1 MTMDGI
7 PRHLADDYLRISFD
21 GACNTT
27 GILERELAPFLEALE
42 SGASEWMPDI
52 VKGVRRRKYT
62 REAVAKGLAEAR
74 QERSTSVG
82 LYRTTGPD
90 LDMSLRLRLPPLRPS
105 LDLSLAV
112 GPLDL
117 FARESSCKGLVEMV
131 RAWAIHY
138 PVTHATSHSVAD
150 RELADFPNFGRDDET
165 TYRDGFDKIY
175 EVCWLNV
182 FSAKLVDTVGRE
194 RMRSTPAHRV
204 EELPDGSIL
213 LVTWPTAADF
223 ATEAARV
230 AQARAWVHLRP
241 DLNFD
246 TVMATL
252 RERSATLAPVEPRF
266 APDIAALL
274 PRLLEYVSLAQQ
286 QRRIAELNA
295 YVPPEPDEWLPLH
308 AALPPDV
315 ADPKAALDQY
325 ASFAERLVALL
336 HTPVPSVLK
345 GSPESLTD
353 IDLHFWKETF
363 PDTFERHNVDAI
375 VVPAVGAYLGEVLVK
390 HLGGQW
396 LPRKQWMEAQV
407 RVGDRVWLPFARAH
421 RYMRSTQ
428 ALLDHSLTQL
438 YRVAERHV
446 RY

>member
-1 MTMDGI
+1 MT
-7 PRHLADDYLRISFD
+7 DDNLLLSFN
-21 GACNTT
+21 GACNTLADHN
-27 GILERELAPFLEALE
+27 GELAPLLTALE
-42 SGASEWMPDI
+42 SGAGPWMPDI
-52 VKGVRRRKYT
+52 TQGKRRQPYT
-62 REAVAKGLAEAR
+62 RTAVVKALTESR
-74 QERSTSVG
+74 DERTTSVG
-82 LYRTTGPD
+82 LHRTTGPK
-90 LDMSLRLRLPPLRPS
+90 LDMEILLRFPPLPPSLRIWIDVNPI
-105 LDLSLAV
+105 
-112 GPLDL
+112 DL
-117 FARESSCKGLVEMV
+117 FAEEARCQAFVEMV

-138 PVTHATSHSVAD
+138 PVIHASAHSLAD
-150 RELADFPNFGRDDET
+150 KELADFPSFGRDNET
-165 TYRDGFDKIY
+165 TFRDGFDKVY

-182 FSAKLVDTVGRE
+182 FGAKLVDTVGRE

-204 EELPDGSIL
+204 EELPDGAIL

-223 ATEAARV
+223 ASEAARV

-241 DLNFD
+241 DLDFD
-246 TVMATL
+246 TVMAIL

-266 APDIAALL
+266 APDVAAMLSRL
-274 PRLLEYVSLAQQ
+274 PEYSSLAQR

-295 YVPPEPDEWLPLH
+295 YVPPEPDEWLPLD
-308 AALPPDV
+308 AALPSDV

-325 ASFAERLVALL
+325 AYFAERLVALL
-336 HTPVPSVLK
+336 HTPVPSVFK

-353 IDLHFWKETF
+353 IDFHFWKETF
-363 PDTFERHNVDAI
+363 PDTFERHNIEAI
-375 VVPAVGAYLGEVLVK
+375 AVPAVGAYLGEVLVK

-407 RVGDRVWLPFARAH
+407 RVGNRVWLPFARAH

-438 YRVAERHV
+438 YRVAERHA

>member
-1 MTMDGI
+1 MT
-7 PRHLADDYLRISFD
+7 LLLSF
-21 GACNTT
+21 
-27 GILERELAPFLEALE
+27 
-42 SGASEWMPDI
+42 
-52 VKGVRRRKYT
+52 
-62 REAVAKGLAEAR
+62 
-74 QERSTSVG
+74 
-82 LYRTTGPD
+82 
-90 LDMSLRLRLPPLRPS
+90 PPLSPSIDIWVEVKS
-105 LDLSLAV
+105 LDLFGAEACCRAFL
-112 GPLDL
+112 
-117 FARESSCKGLVEMV
+117 EMV
-131 RAWAIHY
+131 RAWALHY
-138 PVTHATSHSVAD
+138 PVTYASAHSTAD
-150 RELADFPNFGRDDET
+150 KELADFPNFGRDDET
-165 TYRDGFDKIY
+165 TFQDGFDRVY
-175 EVCWLNV
+175 EICWLNV
-182 FSAKLVDTVGRE
+182 FGAKLVDTVGRE
-194 RMRSTPAHRV
+194 RMRTTPAHRV

-223 ATEAARV
+223 ASEAARV

-241 DLNFD
+241 DLDFD

-266 APDIAALL
+266 APDVAALL
-274 PRLLEYVSLAQQ
+274 SRLPEYASLAQR

-295 YVPPEPDEWLPLH
+295 YVPPEPDEWLPVD

-315 ADPKAALDQY
+315 ADPKAAVDQY

-353 IDLHFWKETF
+353 IDVHFWKETF
-363 PDTFERHNVDAI
+363 PDTFERHNIDAI
-375 VVPAVGAYLGEVLVK
+375 AVPAVGAYLGEVLVK

-396 LPRKQWMEAQV
+396 IPRKQWMEAQV

-428 ALLDHSLTQL
+428 SLLDHSLTQL
-438 YRVAERHV
+438 YRVAERHA

>member
-1 MTMDGI
+1 M
-7 PRHLADDYLRISFD
+7 LLSFN
-21 GACNTT
+21 GACNTLADHN
-27 GILERELAPFLEALE
+27 GELAPLLTALE
-42 SGASEWMPDI
+42 SGAGPWMPDI
-52 VKGVRRRKYT
+52 TQGKRRQPYT
-62 REAVAKGLAEAR
+62 RTAVVKALTESR
-74 QERSTSVG
+74 DERTTSVG
-82 LYRTTGPD
+82 LHRTTGPK
-90 LDMSLRLRLPPLRPS
+90 LDMEILLRFPPLPPSLRIWIDVNPI
-105 LDLSLAV
+105 
-112 GPLDL
+112 DL
-117 FARESSCKGLVEMV
+117 FAEEARCQAFVEMV

-138 PVTHATSHSVAD
+138 PVIHASAHSLAD
-150 RELADFPNFGRDDET
+150 KELADFPSFGRDNET
-165 TYRDGFDKIY
+165 TFRDGFDKVY

-182 FSAKLVDTVGRE
+182 FGAKLVDTVGRE

-204 EELPDGSIL
+204 EELPDGAIL

-223 ATEAARV
+223 ASEAARV

-241 DLNFD
+241 DLDFD
-246 TVMATL
+246 TVMAIL

-266 APDIAALL
+266 APDVAAMLSRL
-274 PRLLEYVSLAQQ
+274 PEYSSLAQR

-295 YVPPEPDEWLPLH
+295 YVPPEPDEWLPLD
-308 AALPPDV
+308 AALPSDV

-325 ASFAERLVALL
+325 AYFAERLVALL
-336 HTPVPSVLK
+336 HTPVPSVFK

-353 IDLHFWKETF
+353 IDFHFWKETF
-363 PDTFERHNVDAI
+363 PDTFERHNIEAI
-375 VVPAVGAYLGEVLVK
+375 AVPAVGAYLGEVLVK

-407 RVGDRVWLPFARAH
+407 RVGNRVWLPFARAH

-438 YRVAERHV
+438 YRVAERHA

>member
-1 MTMDGI
+1 MDDEFLFIFKGGFDA
-7 PRHLADDYLRISFD
+7 LADPLSELSPFFD
-21 GACNTT
+21 
-27 GILERELAPFLEALE
+27 ALE
-42 SGASEWMPDI
+42 SEAGDWMPDI
-52 VKGVRRRKYT
+52 TKGKRRRGYT
-62 REAVAKGLAEAR
+62 RAAVMKALSESR
-74 QERSTSVG
+74 DENSTSVG
-82 LYRTTGPD
+82 LYRTTEPK
-90 LDMSLRLRLPPLRPS
+90 LDMTLLLWFPPLPPALETWLNVKS
-105 LDLSLAV
+105 LVPFTDEGHCRS
-112 GPLDL
+112 
-117 FARESSCKGLVEMV
+117 FVEMV
-131 RAWAIHY
+131 RAWAIRY
-138 PVTHATSHSVAD
+138 PVASHAYAHSAAD
-150 RELADFPNFGRDDET
+150 SELSGAPHYGREERLGRKN
-165 TYRDGFDKIY
+165 GFDQIHAVY
-175 EVCWLNV
+175 WLNL
-182 FSAKLVDTVGRE
+182 FGPKLVDTVGRE

-241 DLNFD
+241 DLDFD

-266 APDIAALL
+266 APDVAPLL
-274 PRLLEYVSLAQQ
+274 SRLPEYVSLAQR

-295 YVPPEPDEWLPLH
+295 YVPPEPDEWLPLD

-325 ASFAERLVALL
+325 ASLAERLVALL

-363 PDTFERHNVDAI
+363 PDTFERHNIDAI
-375 VVPAVGAYLGEVLVK
+375 AVPAVGAYLGEVLVK

-438 YRVAERHV
+438 YRVAERHA